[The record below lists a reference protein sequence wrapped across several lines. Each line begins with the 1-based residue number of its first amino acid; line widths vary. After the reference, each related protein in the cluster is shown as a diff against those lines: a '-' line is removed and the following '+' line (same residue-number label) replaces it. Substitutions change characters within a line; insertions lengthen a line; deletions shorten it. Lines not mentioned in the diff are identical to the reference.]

1 MQNFSYGDSAQYK
14 SAVNTWTSWLL
25 CDLVAGQLRAGGA
38 RPRLAR
44 TRLDPANKRADQGLR
59 LSGVHDRLHGGI
71 LSSSINRHDDADHP
85 LTHAPIR
92 ECGFRDADG
101 CLVLNLVESGK
112 WRASMLVHLLTLLSR
127 QLHHMSSLT
136 PSIVPCNETFN

>member
-1 MQNFSYGDSAQYK
+1 MQKFSYGDSAQYK

-44 TRLDPANKRADQGLR
+44 TRLDRANKRADQGLR

-85 LTHAPIR
+85 LTHCPHR
-92 ECGFRDADG
+92 EMGARDGDG
-101 CLVLNLVESGK
+101 EPCIESCCR
-112 WRASMLVHLLTLLSR
+112 WRVNARARSLHYLLTSLAHSIIC
-127 QLHHMSSLT
+127 LH
-136 PSIVPCNETFN
+136 

>member
-1 MQNFSYGDSAQYK
+1 MQKFSYGDSAQYK

-44 TRLDPANKRADQGLR
+44 TRLDRANKRADQGLR

-92 ECGFRDADG
+92 ECGFLSLKVASG
-101 CLVLNLVESGK
+101 QCPCSCICSLYSLANSIICL
-112 WRASMLVHLLTLLSR
+112 R
-127 QLHHMSSLT
+127 
-136 PSIVPCNETFN
+136 